1 MLLLLLALALFT
13 AGCATYPTHVSAGHG
28 QMGPGNGSVTFSA
41 FAKIHSVEEIY
52 RNVRTANHT
61 KCHYDHNTN
70 YHSGDHNIGNELLG
84 AIIGGV
90 IGNQIGNH
98 DAGATVAGAVI
109 GGVIANNVES
119 GHGHSSNQKHCTTTY
134 RHKRE
139 LAHYRVTYEFAGQ
152 TFVLIQR
159 NKPPFNHQK
168 IAVSIQLTR

>member
-1 MLLLLLALALFT
+1 MKITTLLAIAVFT
-13 AGCATYPTHVSAGHG
+13 AGCATYPTSVSAGG
-28 QMGPGNGSVTFSA
+28 TSFVA
-41 FAKIHSVEEIY
+41 YAKVVHVEEIR
-52 RNVRTANHT
+52 RNVQTRHQD
-61 KCHYDHNTN
+61 CYFENTGST
-70 YHSGDHNIGNELLG
+70 YHSDDHNIGNELLG